1 MDIAPPLTREKTD
14 KRWVFEK
21 IYCRFP
27 VKSTALIANEIFI
40 RTRHDGK
47 RRFMA
52 PGGRSMAEYDI
63 SWGGLIA
70 GIR

>member
-1 MDIAPPLTREKTD
+1 MDIAPLLTREKTD

-21 IYCRFP
+21 ICAGSL
-27 VKSTALIANEIFI
+27 VKSAALIANEIFT

-52 PGGRSMAEYDI
+52 PGGRFMAEYDN
-63 SWGGLIA
+63 SWGA
-70 GIR
+70 

>member
-21 IYCRFP
+21 ICSRFP
-27 VKSTALIANEIFI
+27 VKSKALIANEIST
-40 RTRHDGK
+40 RTRRDGK

-52 PGGRSMAEYDI
+52 PGGRFMAEYDN
-63 SWGGLIA
+63 SWGA
-70 GIR
+70 